1 MNIEIIEDVILI
13 ENLFSNEEINII
25 LNEINNTEWEIPIT
39 NINYYN
45 RKNIENVFS
54 EYKIYLEK
62 FLYTKYKKEYVLKTG
77 GVWVNKVVPSTNT
90 NDDFH
95 TDDADLSIVIYLNDN
110 FTGGEFQYID
120 NMNNN
125 IEIKTKIGLSLI
137 MNTELRHKV
146 LPVKSGERLSLVCFF
161 NLKPK
166 NFKTLL

>member
-1 MNIEIIEDVILI
+1 M
-13 ENLFSNEEINII
+13 
-25 LNEINNTEWEIPIT
+25 
-39 NINYYN
+39 
-45 RKNIENVFS
+45 
-54 EYKIYLEK
+54 
-62 FLYTKYKKEYVLKTG
+62 
-77 GVWVNKVVPSTNT
+77 WVNKVVPSTNT

-95 TDDADLSIVIYLNDN
+95 TDDANLSIVIYLNDD

-137 MNTELRHKV
+137 MNTELQHKV